1 MEPIALRAIALPAF
15 SPRKES
21 LMDMGA
27 PSLKEGM
34 AVIGS
39 DMQRVG
45 QVSNVRDNDFGID
58 RPLQPDVYVPFD
70 AIAEVTD
77 DAVALTITAA
87 EVDDMFWA
95 HGGEDVDVD
104 LSGSYD

>member
-1 MEPIALRAIALPAF
+1 MNT
-15 SPRKES
+15 
-21 LMDMGA
+21 GA
-27 PSLKEGM
+27 SQPMEGM

-45 QVSNVRDNDFGID
+45 QVSSIRTTDFGVD

-77 DAVALTITAA
+77 DAVVLTITAA
-87 EVDDMFWA
+87 QVDDMFWA
-95 HGGEDVDVD
+95 HAGEDMNVD
-104 LSGSYD
+104 LSGQYD

>member
-1 MEPIALRAIALPAF
+1 
-15 SPRKES
+15 
-21 LMDMGA
+21 MDAGA
-27 PSLKEGM
+27 PPLQEGM

-45 QVSNVRDNDFGID
+45 QVCSVRDTDFGVD

-77 DAVALTITAA
+77 DAVVLTITAA
-87 EVDDMFWA
+87 EADDLFWA
-95 HGGEDVDVD
+95 HTGEDVDVD

>member
-1 MEPIALRAIALPAF
+1 
-15 SPRKES
+15 
-21 LMDMGA
+21 MDTGA
-27 PSLKEGM
+27 PPLKEGM

-45 QVSNVRDNDFGID
+45 QVSSVRDTDFAVD

-77 DAVALTITAA
+77 DAVVLTITAA
-87 EVDDMFWA
+87 EIDDVFWA
-95 HGGEDVDVD
+95 HAAEDVDVD

>member
-1 MEPIALRAIALPAF
+1 MDTGA
-15 SPRKES
+15 SP
-21 LMDMGA
+21 LM
-27 PSLKEGM
+27 EGM
-34 AVIGS
+34 VVIGS

-45 QVSNVRDNDFGID
+45 QVSSIRDTDFGVD

-77 DAVALTITAA
+77 DAVVLRITAA
-87 EVDDMFWA
+87 EIDDMFWA
-95 HGGEDVDVD
+95 HAGEDMDVD

>member
-1 MEPIALRAIALPAF
+1 MHT
-15 SPRKES
+15 
-21 LMDMGA
+21 GA
-27 PSLKEGM
+27 PPLKEGM
-34 AVIGS
+34 AVISS
-39 DMQRVG
+39 DRQHVG
-45 QVSNVRDNDFGID
+45 QVSSIRDSDFGVD

-77 DAVALTITAA
+77 DTVVLTITAA
-87 EVDDMFWA
+87 EIDDIFWA

>member
-1 MEPIALRAIALPAF
+1 MDTGA
-15 SPRKES
+15 SP
-21 LMDMGA
+21 LM
-27 PSLKEGM
+27 EGM

-45 QVSNVRDNDFGID
+45 QVSSVRDTDFGVD
-58 RPLQPDVYVPFD
+58 RPRQPDVYVPFD

-77 DAVALTITAA
+77 DAVVLTVTAA
-87 EVDDMFWA
+87 EIDDMFWA
-95 HGGEDVDVD
+95 HAGEVVDVD